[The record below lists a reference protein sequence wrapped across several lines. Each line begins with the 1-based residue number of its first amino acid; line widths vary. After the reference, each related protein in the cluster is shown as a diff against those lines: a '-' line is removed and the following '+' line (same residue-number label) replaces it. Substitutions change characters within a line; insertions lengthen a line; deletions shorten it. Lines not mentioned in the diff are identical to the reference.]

1 MSKFLDRMERISNG
15 AGAPIGFGA
24 APREK
29 LPGLALVGQ
38 VSGDHAAA
46 IPLVAQLLPDAVLIC
61 GLSPSEEGPAL
72 KVLGQALASVPWGA
86 RLSSLNEEEARS
98 YREGGCDLLA
108 FPLLGTSVAAVATE
122 ELARILCVDPPM
134 EEADLRAI
142 DSLPIDVLLLS
153 MKSVSGSWT
162 LRDLATVAAVS
173 RRTNKY
179 VLVES
184 AQLPS
189 PPELEALRNAGVR
202 GLVVDVG
209 SSSLEALVQLKTALL
224 DMPRHRPSRRDRP
237 SAILPGLTQPLEPAP
252 HHEEEEEEEE

>member
-1 MSKFLDRMERISNG
+1 MSKFLDRMERISSG
-15 AGAPIGFGA
+15 AGAPMGFGA

-38 VSGDHAAA
+38 VSGDHTAA
-46 IPLVAQLLPDAVLIC
+46 IPLLAQLLPDGVLFC
-61 GLSPSEEGPAL
+61 GLSGPPDL
-72 KVLGQALASVPWGA
+72 KELGQALASVPWGA
-86 RLSSLNEEEARS
+86 RLSSLNEEEARA

-153 MKSVSGSWT
+153 MNGISGTWT

-184 AQLPS
+184 PQLPS

-202 GLVVDVG
+202 GLVVDLG
-209 SSSLEALVQLKTALL
+209 SSSPEALAQLKTALL
-224 DMPRHRPSRRDRP
+224 EMPRHRPSRRDRP
-237 SAILPGLTQPLEPAP
+237 TAILPGFTHSSEPAP
-252 HHEEEEEEEE
+252 HHEEEDEEEE

>member
-1 MSKFLDRMERISNG
+1 
-15 AGAPIGFGA
+15 
-24 APREK
+24 
-29 LPGLALVGQ
+29 
-38 VSGDHAAA
+38 
-46 IPLVAQLLPDAVLIC
+46 
-61 GLSPSEEGPAL
+61 L

-86 RLSSLNEEEARS
+86 RLSSLNEEEARAF
-98 YREGGCDLLA
+98 REGGCDLLA
-108 FPLLGTSVAAVATE
+108 FPLLGTSVAAVSNE
-122 ELARILCVDPPM
+122 DLGRILCLDPPL
-134 EEADLRAI
+134 EEGDLRAI

-237 SAILPGLTQPLEPAP
+237 SAILPGFTQPLEPAP